1 MSISF
6 NSSVQSGSPGRTE
19 KNWLNDRRTFPSSF
33 SIGESGWTPGNQEPC
48 PRAVIWA
55 KNSIV
60 TTSVNHPGQR
70 VNGNMKFDTST
81 WDEDIRIMENLA
93 RRAMSIAMLW
103 HYAGIDA
110 RPEEQREAL
119 LEAGYVRLGPWMTQ
133 RGFSTQFDN
142 MLRVATFTKGN
153 QKIRLA
159 EGSREGFDGST
170 RKDHGHLI
178 IGFQGELWAKTA
190 TLTSWVD

>member
-1 MSISF
+1 MKSDA
-6 NSSVQSGSPGRTE
+6 SSLAPSREEQG
-19 KNWLNDRRTFPSSF
+19 WLNDRRTLPSSI
-33 SIGESGWTPGNQEPC
+33 SIGEIGWTPQSKRAS
-48 PRAVIWA
+48 PRIVLWF
-55 KNSIV
+55 KNLLINV
-60 TTSVNHPGQR
+60 QFNMPGQR